1 MVQYPFQRESQR
13 ARWAWRLASFA
24 LALLIVAGLSHRFE
38 LVDTPSFLVLLG
50 LVALFA
56 LLALGFSWAALAR
69 LWQVDEAG
77 IGRAFAAA
85 LLALATLSPFAVGA
99 VLWFSH
105 PPLSDIATDLADP
118 PALRHAAAT
127 RGGWMN
133 PVTRLDAE
141 HAETQRAYYPAVTG
155 RRYDQRRMTVEQAV
169 RGIMERNGWRPTRL
183 PDPRME
189 GSAVTIEAE
198 ARTLVFGFVS
208 DVAIRLRDV
217 QGRTYVDMRSASRYG
232 DHDFGDNA
240 RRITAFLERLDEE
253 MEAFPVMPVE

>member
-1 MVQYPFQRESQR
+1 MVSYPFQRESRR

-24 LALLIVAGLSHRFE
+24 LALLIVSGLGHRLD
-38 LVDTPSFLVLLG
+38 LVDTPSFLGLLG
-50 LVALFA
+50 LVASFA
-56 LLALGFSWAALAR
+56 LLALGCSWAALAR

-99 VLWFSH
+99 VLWSSH
-105 PPLSDIATDLADP
+105 PRLSDISTDLADP
-118 PALRHAAAT
+118 PALRHAAVS

-133 PVTRLDAE
+133 PVARLDAE
-141 HAETQRAYYPAVTG
+141 HAETQRVHYPAVTG
-155 RRYDQRRMTVEQAV
+155 RRYDQQRVTVEQAV
-169 RGIMERNGWRPTRL
+169 RGIMERNGWHPTRL

-189 GSAVTIEAE
+189 GSAVTIEAQ

-208 DVAIRLRDV
+208 EVAIRLRDV

-240 RRITAFLERLDEE
+240 RRITSFLERLDEE
-253 MEAFPVMPVE
+253 MEAIPVMTLD

>member
-1 MVQYPFQRESQR
+1 MVSYPFQRESRR

-24 LALLIVAGLSHRFE
+24 LALLIVSGLGHRLD
-38 LVDTPSFLVLLG
+38 LVDTPSFLALLG

-85 LLALATLSPFAVGA
+85 LLALATLIPFAVSA
-99 VLWFSH
+99 VLWITH
-105 PPLSDIATDLADP
+105 PRLADVATDLADP

-127 RGGWMN
+127 RGGLMN
-133 PVTRLDAE
+133 PVSPIDPSQAE
-141 HAETQRAYYPAVTG
+141 MQRAHYPAVTG
-155 RRYDQRRMTVEQAV
+155 RRYDLERNTVEQAV
-169 RGIMERNGWRPTRL
+169 RGILQRKGWRATRL

-189 GSAVTIEAE
+189 GSTVTIEAE

-208 DVAIRLRDV
+208 DVAIRLRDAG
-217 QGRTYVDMRSASRYG
+217 GRTHVDMRSASRYG

-240 RRITAFLERLDEE
+240 SRITTFLERLDEE
-253 MEAFPVMPVE
+253 MEAFPVMPAE